1 MRSRSRSRSRPTVVG
16 KRGRTR
22 ARAHTFKKRDYDSG
36 DGMLT
41 SVWGPGMWHF
51 LHTMSFNYPVAPTPQ
66 QQHQY
71 RTFIIG
77 LQHILPCKY
86 CRINLRNNFKTF
98 PLQTCHMK
106 NRDTFSRYVYRL
118 HEIVNKMLGKQS
130 GLTYCDVRERYEH
143 FRSRCT
149 ADDNN
154 AHTENATIMNADTNI
169 KQSLD
174 HSKRE
179 NNTNTGN
186 SSNSSNSSKTKD
198 NYKLF
203 NFGIFRNSRRNEK
216 EKGCTEPLHGT
227 KSKCIIKIVPQ
238 DEDQPTFTVDDKCI
252 KTKIESK

>member
-1 MRSRSRSRSRPTVVG
+1 MRSRSKRAAATEKRSGTTSA
-16 KRGRTR
+16 R
-22 ARAHTFKKRDYDSG
+22 ARTFKKRDWDSG

-51 LHTMSFNYPVAPTPQ
+51 LHTMSFNYPVAPSQQ

-86 CRINLRNNFKTF
+86 CRMNLRNNFKTF
-98 PLQTCHMK
+98 PLQACHMK

-149 ADDNN
+149 ADDNE
-154 AHTENATIMNADTNI
+154 AHQDTN
-169 KQSLD
+169 KNQGPYPL
-174 HSKRE
+174 KRE
-179 NNTNTGN
+179 NNNNNNNNNNSTTQHDTN
-186 SSNSSNSSKTKD
+186 KD

-203 NFGIFRNSRRNEK
+203 NFGIFRNKGNEK
-216 EKGCTEPLHGT
+216 RRGNGKGKENGCTEPLHGA

-252 KTKIESK
+252 KTKIE